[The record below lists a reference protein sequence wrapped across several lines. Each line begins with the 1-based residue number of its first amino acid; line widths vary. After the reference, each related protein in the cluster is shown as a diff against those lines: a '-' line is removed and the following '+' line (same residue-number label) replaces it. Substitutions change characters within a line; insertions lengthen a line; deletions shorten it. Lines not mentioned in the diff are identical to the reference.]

1 MTPLRQLMIEEMKI
15 RNYSP
20 RTISQYAGHVSRLA
34 RYYGK
39 SPDQLNQEQIRRYL
53 VHLMEERGLS
63 VENYRQ
69 SLSALPYF
77 YRWVVRQG
85 DVVEDILSP
94 RVERRLPVVLS
105 IDEMQRLFAAIVSFK
120 HRMILMTAYSAGLRI
135 TETVNLKLTDIDSER
150 MVIRVEQGKRK
161 KDRYTILSPVL
172 LDMLRNYWWAA
183 RRVSYL
189 FPGRRQDRPIRV
201 STMQR
206 ACQNARARKSC

>member
-1 MTPLRQLMIEEMKI
+1 MTPLRQRMIEEMKI

-34 RYYGK
+34 RYYGT
-39 SPDQLNQEQIRRYL
+39 SPDQLNREQIRRYL

-69 SLSALPYF
+69 SLSALRYF

-105 IDEMQRLFAAIVSFK
+105 IDEVQRLFAAIVSFK
-120 HRMILMTAYSAGLRI
+120 HRMILMTAYSAGLRHAG
-135 TETVNLKLTDIDSER
+135 
-150 MVIRVEQGKRK
+150 RVCLRGCGSHRKRNPK
-161 KDRYTILSPVL
+161 
-172 LDMLRNYWWAA
+172 
-183 RRVSYL
+183 
-189 FPGRRQDRPIRV
+189 
-201 STMQR
+201 
-206 ACQNARARKSC
+206 